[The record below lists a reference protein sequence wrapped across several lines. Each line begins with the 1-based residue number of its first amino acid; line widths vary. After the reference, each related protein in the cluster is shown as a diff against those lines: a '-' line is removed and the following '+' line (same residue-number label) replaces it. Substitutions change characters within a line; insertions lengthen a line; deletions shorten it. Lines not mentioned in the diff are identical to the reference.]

1 MHFRGFWQTIMTF
14 SKNSIAKL
22 QQPHSAKPMPATWA
36 THHSVRNMAC
46 VLAACLFMF
55 AQSATADTIILS
67 DGTIV
72 EGEIVKET
80 SRYIKV
86 KTRFGD
92 KSFRRSKIEKIVK
105 ENREGS
111 AVFSLHQVRD
121 YTELTDLAQTLKN
134 ADALYELGRFDEI
147 APLIE
152 PLLGKGTEID
162 DSRIKWL
169 LIENLE
175 RKGDWTKVDEMLEEM
190 SKSDLESDKIRAK
203 AHTDIFKEN
212 PERNLR
218 KVGGVRT
225 KDFME
230 REMRNKAKVRN
241 SLQNREI
248 MRAALLEYL
257 NQIVR
262 NDKISVG
269 AFSESLDPR
278 ETEKAIL
285 DVIDDKDD
293 PDRRIV
299 VEETLPYLELLRKT
313 EQSIYKA
320 QAILPGYASGFELD
334 LVRTEVIHLELVYR
348 NLLSTLSRAYPDN
361 RNFSFGGEDGRL
373 TVDQREQ
380 WREACDQ
387 FLDLSR
393 PMTKLI
399 DYLLTRARGFPV
411 KLKPFIKQWEDTL
424 ERVQQ
429 MEQNTNRNRD
439 RSRV

>member
-1 MHFRGFWQTIMTF
+1 MKI
-14 SKNSIAKL
+14 SKPHVSKSSRLRNAKYSIRSL
-22 QQPHSAKPMPATWA
+22 MG
-36 THHSVRNMAC
+36 
-46 VLAACLFMF
+46 ACLMAVFVC
-55 AQSATADTIILS
+55 ALVQPAAGDTLVLK

-72 EGEIVKET
+72 EGEILRE
-80 SRYIKV
+80 SPRFIKI
-86 KTRFGD
+86 KTRFGEKSYKRNKID
-92 KSFRRSKIEKIVK
+92 KVIK
-105 ENREGS
+105 EDRKGS
-111 AVFSLHQVRD
+111 AVFSLNQVRN
-121 YTELTDLAQTLKN
+121 YSELTDLAQTLKN

-152 PLLGKGTEID
+152 PLLGKGTEFD

-190 SKSDLESDKIRAK
+190 SQSKLESDKIRAK
-203 AHTDIFKEN
+203 AHIDIFKEN

-218 KVGGVRT
+218 KVGGIRT
-225 KDFME
+225 KEFME
-230 REMRNKAKVRN
+230 RDLRNRAKVRN
-241 SLQNREI
+241 ALQDREI

-262 NDKISVG
+262 SDEISAS
-269 AFSESLDPR
+269 AFGESLNPQ

-285 DVIDDKDD
+285 DVIQDKDQ
-293 PDRRIV
+293 PERRLI
-299 VEETLPYLELLRKT
+299 VEETLPYLDMLRKT

-334 LVRTEVIHLELVYR
+334 LVRTEVTHLEEVYR
-348 NLLSTLSRAYPDN
+348 GLISMLSNAYPDN
-361 RNFSFGGEDGRL
+361 RDFSFGGDDGRL
-373 TVDQREQ
+373 TADQREQ

-387 FLDLSR
+387 FLDISR

-399 DYLLTRARGFPV
+399 EYLLKRARGFPE
-411 KLKPFIKQWEDTL
+411 KLTPFIKHWEDTL

-439 RSRV
+439 RTRV